1 MRLLRSALA
10 VLEKDFL
17 LEARTRYGVNTIAL
31 FVVISV
37 ALALFSLAGEELK
50 NEVVATLMWNTIF
63 FAAMTALQRGF
74 VSEAERGTAMF
85 LALSASATAIFLGK
99 AIYNF
104 LLSLVVNALVAALY
118 ALFLNLKVET
128 WEIFMATLFLASV
141 STAVTLTLISAIVAN
156 ANSRGG
162 LFAVLSFPILLPM
175 ILLVVRATRISTME
189 DAPFFRAE
197 TELQL
202 LAAYA
207 VVMLTVSLL
216 LFEFVWEE

>member
-1 MRLLRSALA
+1 MKLLRSALA
-10 VLEKDFL
+10 VLGKDFL
-17 LEARTRYGVNTIAL
+17 LEIRTRYGVNTLAL

-37 ALALFSLAGEELK
+37 ALALFSLAGEELR

-104 LLSLVVNALVAALY
+104 LLSLAVNALVAALY
-118 ALFLNLKVET
+118 ALFLNLKIET
-128 WEIFMATLFLASV
+128 WEIFIATLFLASV
-141 STAVTLTLISAIVAN
+141 STAVTLTLISAMVAT
-156 ANSRGG
+156 ASSRGG

-189 DAPFFRAE
+189 DAPLFRAA

-207 VVMLTVSLL
+207 VVMFTVSLL

>member
-1 MRLLRSALA
+1 MKLLRSALA
-10 VLEKDFL
+10 VLGKDFL
-17 LEARTRYGVNTIAL
+17 LEIRTRYGVNTLAL

-37 ALALFSLAGEELK
+37 ALALFSLAGEELR

-85 LALSASATAIFLGK
+85 LALSASATAIFWGK

-104 LLSLVVNALVAALY
+104 LLSLAVNALVAALY
-118 ALFLNLKVET
+118 ALFLNLKIET
-128 WEIFMATLFLASV
+128 WEIFIATLFLASV
-141 STAVTLTLISAIVAN
+141 STAVTLTLISAMVAT
-156 ANSRGG
+156 ASSRGG

-189 DAPFFRAE
+189 DAPLFRAA

-207 VVMLTVSLL
+207 VVMFTVSLL